1 MFLKY
6 LAGPVIGAVIGYC
19 TNYLA
24 VKMMFYP
31 KKEIRIG
38 GHKLP
43 FTPGAIPKGKP
54 RLARAIGGVVGST
67 LLTREDLEQQL
78 LSEDMECQAV
88 DQIMELLSADLQ
100 TDLILITG
108 TEEKAQSVK
117 QRLVTLLSE
126 QILDSVNQLQL
137 GSVIV
142 QKGGSVI
149 KEKTAGTMLQMFLS
163 DDLIHS
169 IADPVGTEIERYIAE
184 NGASYLEPELKRKL
198 DLVAGQSPS
207 ELLEQLDLDQEK
219 QRELIT
225 AAYRKAVSQGVGK
238 VLQQVNVSHMVEE
251 KINAMNMDELEE
263 LVLSVMKKELDT
275 IVNLGALIG
284 ALLGI
289 INIFL

>member
-184 NGASYLEPELKRKL
+184 NGASYLEPELERKL

>member
-1 MFLKY
+1 MFLNY

-78 LSEDMECQAV
+78 LSEDMERQAV

-163 DDLIHS
+163 NDLIHS

-184 NGASYLEPELKRKL
+184 NGASYLEPELERKL

>member
-1 MFLKY
+1 MFLNY

-184 NGASYLEPELKRKL
+184 NGASYLEPELERKL

>member
-1 MFLKY
+1 MFLNY

-169 IADPVGTEIERYIAE
+169 IADPVGTEIERYIAG
-184 NGASYLEPELKRKL
+184 NGASYLEPELERKL

-238 VLQQVNVSHMVEE
+238 VLQQVNVSHMVGE